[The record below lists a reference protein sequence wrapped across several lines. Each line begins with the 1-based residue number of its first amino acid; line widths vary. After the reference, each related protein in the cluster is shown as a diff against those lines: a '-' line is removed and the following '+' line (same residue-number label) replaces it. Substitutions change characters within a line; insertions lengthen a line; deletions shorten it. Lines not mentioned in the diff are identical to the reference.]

1 MIKRLAALSLM
12 AGLIPL
18 AAADIPR
25 SAMNLTMT
33 LENGQPGQ
41 LLAYRGKVV
50 AVLFILTGCSHC
62 QAVAKSIEK
71 VYEAEKARGFE
82 VIGIAVDQGAKDKLA
97 AFRKEQQVTFPLA
110 WDAPMAMFNFMQLP
124 IMVGPKMPQLA
135 FVDREGVIRSQ
146 YPGES
151 AFFNDPVREKNLRA
165 EVEKLLGP
173 AAGKHGPRRAA
184 VTRSKGLKKQ

>member
-1 MIKRLAALSLM
+1 MKRLVAFGLM

-25 SAMNLTMT
+25 NAMNLTMT
-33 LENGQPGQ
+33 YENGQQGQ

-82 VIGIAVDQGAKDKLA
+82 VIGIAVDQGAKDKLPV
-97 AFRKEQQVTFPLA
+97 FRKEQQVTFPLA

-165 EVEKLLGP
+165 EVGKLLGP
-173 AAGKHGPRRAA
+173 AAKHTPRRAA
-184 VTRSKGLKKQ
+184 AVRSKSLMKQ